1 MEAYKK
7 HRQDFKV
14 WVPQYQHK
22 DKKLPW
28 FDTTKEAS
36 KQAYYEKLQLCKV
49 GIQPLQ
55 TNYGWSVSAT
65 DCMMNGTPMIFHN
78 SDCYREIEPNGMF
91 FNNQKELFELLDKIL
106 DDDTYRSE
114 RELAALK
121 RANELSENDTKMFSI
136 LHKKLSE

>member
-1 MEAYKK
+1 
-7 HRQDFKV
+7 
-14 WVPQYQHK
+14 
-22 DKKLPW
+22 
-28 FDTTKEAS
+28 
-36 KQAYYEKLQLCKV
+36 
-49 GIQPLQ
+49 
-55 TNYGWSVSAT
+55 
-65 DCMMNGTPMIFHN
+65 MIFYN

-136 LHKKLSE
+136 LHKQLSN